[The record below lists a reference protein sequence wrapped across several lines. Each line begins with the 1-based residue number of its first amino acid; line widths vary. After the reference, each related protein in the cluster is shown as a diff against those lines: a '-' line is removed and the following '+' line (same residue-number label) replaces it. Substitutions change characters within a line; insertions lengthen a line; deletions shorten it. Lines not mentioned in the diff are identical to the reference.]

1 MLTSLNRSPVME
13 LGGAGAGDGGPMS
26 DGDSTVRFNALCVMV
41 TWDPR
46 GQSDR
51 HTRLK
56 TFLSQN
62 CGNDAY

>member
-46 GQSDR
+46 G
-51 HTRLK
+51 
-56 TFLSQN
+56 
-62 CGNDAY
+62 